1 MAAAFNALQ
10 RRMTTRGRLLGP
22 DAAEAAVGGFR
33 RLGAEV
39 VVCPSPWRLG
49 GEDRDLAIEWL
60 TGWVDAACEQE
71 PALAADADLYRRRR
85 LQEAASG
92 VLAVTVG
99 HADFL
104 VLP

>member
-1 MAAAFNALQ
+1 MTPRGACSARTPSKPPSAA
-10 RRMTTRGRLLGP
+10 
-22 DAAEAAVGGFR
+22 FR

-39 VVCPSPWRLG
+39 VVRPSPWRLG
-49 GEDRDLAIEWL
+49 ADETALAVEWL

-85 LQEAASG
+85 LREARAG
-92 VLAVTVG
+92 RLAVTVG
-99 HADFL
+99 HADLL